1 VSVGANEGTLLRAA
15 VGQESWRIGHLQTIA
30 AHCLSAFGSRK
41 QKSRSKGA
49 NARGVFRCVRGLQ
62 GPAVRQPAPAV
73 AFAAGAVATCGAL
86 RRDEVVAI
94 LGGMDIR
101 RN

>member
-1 VSVGANEGTLLRAA
+1 MLAGGGSAPVAA
-15 VGQESWRIGHLQTIA
+15 WRPATGGVTA
-30 AHCLSAFGSRK
+30 G
-41 QKSRSKGA
+41 KGA

-62 GPAVRQPAPAV
+62 GPAVRQPAPTV